1 MLGRSLDL
9 ESSRPHTFTECRRC
23 PTCGTCLLAAERD
36 RIMAALPEPAAGWSR
51 YRDHEHDY
59 WASITYSWDRWLRSV
74 VIKIFIAGR
83 DPSNEQL
90 VPGTIHVTRR
100 VFVDPPSSRQP
111 AAEQWTFH
119 VDDIESVAAK
129 VSELTSAERD

>member
-1 MLGRSLDL
+1 MLGCRLDL
-9 ESSRPHTFTECRRC
+9 ETSRPHTFTECRRC

-36 RIMAALPEPAAGWSR
+36 RIMAALPEPGAGWSR

-59 WASITYSWDRWLRSV
+59 WANITYSWDSRTRSV
-74 VIKIFIAGR
+74 AVIVHIAGR

-100 VFVDPPSSRQP
+100 VSVGLPWREPTP
-111 AAEQWTFH
+111 ADQWAFR

-129 VSELTSAERD
+129 VRELTADGS